1 MGVHSNSRS
10 LANLG
15 HQVGR
20 GTVANIHKENGI
32 EPDYHVTGQ
41 VNIVKVRKQG
51 MVYGILGQNARLDSL
66 IY

>member
-1 MGVHSNSRS
+1 MKAT
-10 LANLG
+10 L
-15 HQVGR
+15 
-20 GTVANIHKENGI
+20 I
-32 EPDYHVTGQ
+32 PTGQ